1 MWWSLFFPAVIIVGY
16 WVAPSKSTIITK
28 SVKFCWTAVEWYTI
42 LEIRSSMFIDKMKVF
57 IKKPFSPTLLI
68 LPLPAPIG
76 ASINPAKTLVSI
88 EAESSP
94 ANSRIDTTQE
104 SVIQSVTEKQNIKLS
119 FD

>member
-16 WVAPSKSTIITK
+16 WVSPSKSRIISK

-57 IKKPFSPTLLI
+57 ITNPFTPTLLI
-68 LPLPAPIG
+68 FPLPAPIG
-76 ASINPAKTLVSI
+76 APTNPAKTLVSI

-94 ANSRIDTTQE
+94 ANSHIDQPKN
-104 SVIQSVTEKQNIKLS
+104 QLFNQ
-119 FD
+119 